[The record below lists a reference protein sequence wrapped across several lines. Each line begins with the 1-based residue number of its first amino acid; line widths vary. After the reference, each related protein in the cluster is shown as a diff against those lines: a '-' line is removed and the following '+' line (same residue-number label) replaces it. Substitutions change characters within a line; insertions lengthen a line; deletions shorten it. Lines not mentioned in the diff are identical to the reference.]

1 MPFPNF
7 VFSKKDNGTKHKKTM
22 RFYIIAGEKSGDLHA
37 SNLVNALKK
46 EYPTAIFRGF
56 GGDLM
61 ENNGVTLSKHYR
73 ETAFMGFF
81 EVVQNLGTI
90 RKLLSF
96 CKKDIINFKPDAVIF
111 VDYPGFNLRI
121 AKYLRNYF
129 IKNSTSQN
137 IQTPKLFYYISPK
150 LWAWNQSR
158 AKQIK
163 RNIDY
168 MFSILPFEIEFYKKF
183 DFDRITY
190 VGNPLFDAI
199 ENYNPNINFLFENN
213 LKNKVNED
221 SKNSSIKTTENDSAV
236 RYETGVPQNSN
247 QKIIALLAG
256 SRKQEVKS
264 LLPVMIEVV
273 NKFKQKAE
281 SDLHATDYRFILAG
295 VSSLDESLYDEAK
308 ANGIDVIFEQTYD
321 LLSHADAAIVA
332 SGTATLETALFQVP
346 QVVIYKVNAIT
357 YQIAKLVIK
366 VKWVS
371 LVNLIA
377 NKEIVKELLQHD
389 ANVETI
395 SQELELLLDTESE
408 RYNFMKKEYIALK
421 NQIQTEGVSVRTA
434 KKIKEILV

>member
-1 MPFPNF
+1 
-7 VFSKKDNGTKHKKTM
+7 M

-61 ENNGVTLSKHYR
+61 ENNGVTLAKHYR

-90 RKLLSF
+90 QKLLSF

-129 IKNSTSQN
+129 IKNPTSQN

-168 MFSILPFEIEFYKKF
+168 MFSILPFEIQFYKKF

-199 ENYNPNINFLFENN
+199 DNYKPNIKFLLENN
-213 LKNKVNED
+213 LKSKVKGVDEEL
-221 SKNSSIKTTENDSAV
+221 SKE
-236 RYETGVPQNSN
+236 NSN

-281 SDLHATDYRFILAG
+281 AELHATDYRFILAG

-321 LLSHADAAIVA
+321 LFSHADAAIVA
-332 SGTATLETALFQVP
+332 SGTATLETALFEVP

-395 SQELELLLDTESE
+395 SKELELLLNEKSE
-408 RYNFMKKEYIALK
+408 RYNFMKKEYINLK
-421 NQIQTEGVSVRTA
+421 NQIQTEGVSIRTA
-434 KKIKEILV
+434 KKIKEIL

>member
-1 MPFPNF
+1 
-7 VFSKKDNGTKHKKTM
+7 M

-46 EYPTAIFRGF
+46 EYPQAIFRGF

-61 ENNGVTLSKHYR
+61 EKEDVELAKHYR

-96 CKKDIINFKPDAVIF
+96 CKKDILNFKPDAVIF

-121 AKYLRNYF
+121 AKYLRNYYT
-129 IKNSTSQN
+129 KKSTSQT
-137 IQTPKLFYYISPK
+137 ISSQEIPKLFYYISPK

-158 AKQIK
+158 AKQIE

-168 MFSILPFEIEFYKKF
+168 MFSILPFEIEFYKQF
-183 DFDRITY
+183 DFDRISY

-199 ENYNPNINFLFENN
+199 DNFIPNNDFLLENN
-213 LKNKVNED
+213 LKHKV
-221 SKNSSIKTTENDSAV
+221 KKT
-236 RYETGVPQNSN
+236 N
-247 QKIIALLAG
+247 QKVIALLAG

-273 NKFKQKAE
+273 KKFKSK
-281 SDLHATDYRFILAG
+281 SDSNSNSTKYKFVLAG
-295 VSSLDESLYDEAK
+295 VSSLEESLYDEAK
-308 ANGIDVIFEQTYD
+308 ANGIELIFEQTYD

-346 QVVIYKVNAIT
+346 QIVIYKVNAIT

-377 NKEIVKELLQHD
+377 NKEIVKELLQHN
-389 ANVETI
+389 ANVENI
-395 SQELELLLDTESE
+395 SQELELLLDTEGE
-408 RYNFMKKEYIALK
+408 RYNFIKEEYVKLK
-421 NQIQTEGVSVRTA
+421 NQIQTEGVS
-434 KKIKEILV
+434 I

>member
-1 MPFPNF
+1 
-7 VFSKKDNGTKHKKTM
+7 M

-61 ENNGVTLSKHYR
+61 ESKGVRLAKHYR

-96 CKKDIINFKPDAVIF
+96 CKKDILEYEPDAVIF

-121 AKYLRNYF
+121 AKYLRKYY
-129 IKNSTSQN
+129 IKNSTTK
-137 IQTPKLFYYISPK
+137 TPKLFYYISPK

-183 DFDRITY
+183 DFDRIMY

-199 ENYNPNINFLFENN
+199 ENYKPNTDFLVDNN
-213 LKNKVNED
+213 LKYKVKEGDENSNKD
-221 SKNSSIKTTENDSAV
+221 
-236 RYETGVPQNSN
+236 NSN

-264 LLPVMIEVV
+264 LLPVMIEIV
-273 NKFKQKAE
+273 NKFNQK
-281 SDLHATDYRFILAG
+281 SVLDSSIDYKFVLAG
-295 VSSLDESLYDEAK
+295 VSNLDESLYEKAK
-308 ANGIDVIFEQTYD
+308 QNGIDVIFEQTYD
-321 LLSHADAAIVA
+321 LLSAADAAIVA
-332 SGTATLETALFQVP
+332 SGTATLETALFEVP

-389 ANVETI
+389 ATAEKI
-395 SQELELLLDTESE
+395 SQELELLLDTKSE
-408 RYNFMKKEYIALK
+408 RYNFMKKEYITLK
-421 NQIQTEGVSVRTA
+421 NQIQTEGVSIRTA
-434 KKIKEILV
+434 KKIKEILG

>member
-1 MPFPNF
+1 
-7 VFSKKDNGTKHKKTM
+7 M

-61 ENNGVTLSKHYR
+61 ENNGVTLAKHYR

-90 RKLLSF
+90 QKLLSF

-129 IKNSTSQN
+129 IKNPTSQN

-168 MFSILPFEIEFYKKF
+168 MFSILPFEIQFYKKF

-199 ENYNPNINFLFENN
+199 DNYKPNIKFLLENN
-213 LKNKVNED
+213 LKSKVKGVDEEL
-221 SKNSSIKTTENDSAV
+221 SKE
-236 RYETGVPQNSN
+236 NSN

-281 SDLHATDYRFILAG
+281 AELHATDYRFILAG

-321 LLSHADAAIVA
+321 LFSHADAAIVA
-332 SGTATLETALFQVP
+332 SGTATLETALFEVP

-395 SQELELLLDTESE
+395 SKELELLLNEKSE
-408 RYNFMKKEYIALK
+408 RYNFMKKEYINLK
-421 NQIQTEGVSVRTA
+421 NQIQTEGVSIRTD
-434 KKIKEILV
+434 KKIKEIL

>member
-1 MPFPNF
+1 
-7 VFSKKDNGTKHKKTM
+7 M

-61 ENNGVTLSKHYR
+61 ENNGVTLAKHYR

-90 RKLLSF
+90 QKLLSF
-96 CKKDIINFKPDAVIF
+96 CKKDILEFKPDAVIF

-121 AKYLRNYF
+121 AKYLRSYYN
-129 IKNSTSQN
+129 KNSTLK
-137 IQTPKLFYYISPK
+137 TPKLFYYISPK

-163 RNIDY
+163 KNIDY

-199 ENYNPNINFLFENN
+199 ENYKPNDSFLLENN
-213 LKNKVNED
+213 LKDKVKAIDGELNKE
-221 SKNSSIKTTENDSAV
+221 
-236 RYETGVPQNSN
+236 NSN
-247 QKIIALLAG
+247 QKNIAFLAG

-273 NKFKQKAE
+273 NKFKQK
-281 SDLHATDYRFILAG
+281 SDAANYKFILAG

-332 SGTATLETALFQVP
+332 SGTATLETALFEVP

-395 SQELELLLDTESE
+395 SQELELLLDKEGD
-408 RYNFMKKEYIALK
+408 RYDFMRKEYIALK
-421 NQIQTEGVSVRTA
+421 NQIQTEGVSIRTA
-434 KKIKEILV
+434 KKIKELLG

>member
-1 MPFPNF
+1 
-7 VFSKKDNGTKHKKTM
+7 M

-61 ENNGVTLSKHYR
+61 ENEGVELAKHYR

-81 EVVQNLGTI
+81 EVIQNLGTI

-96 CKKDIINFKPDAVIF
+96 CKKDVIEFKPDAVIF

-129 IKNSTSQN
+129 IKKSHSKKSSQN

-158 AKQIK
+158 AKQIE

-168 MFSILPFEIEFYKKF
+168 MFSILPFEIEFYKQF
-183 DFDRITY
+183 NFDRITY

-199 ENYNPNINFLFENN
+199 DNFSPKTDFLLENN
-213 LKNKVNED
+213 LKIKVND
-221 SKNSSIKTTENDSAV
+221 LDD
-236 RYETGVPQNSN
+236 NSN
-247 QKIIALLAG
+247 QKIVALLAG

-273 NKFKQKAE
+273 KKFKSKND
-281 SDLHATDYRFILAG
+281 SNNYRFILAG
-295 VSSLDESLYDEAK
+295 VSSLDESIYDSAK
-308 ANGIDVIFEQTYD
+308 ENGIELIFEQTYD
-321 LLSHADAAIVA
+321 LLSHADVAIVA

-389 ANVETI
+389 ASVENI
-395 SQELELLLDTESE
+395 SEELELLLDTKSD
-408 RYNFMKKEYIALK
+408 RYNFMKKEYISLK
-421 NQIQTEGVSVRTA
+421 NQIQTEGVSIRTA
-434 KKIKEILV
+434 KKIKEILYFI

>member
-1 MPFPNF
+1 
-7 VFSKKDNGTKHKKTM
+7 
-22 RFYIIAGEKSGDLHA
+22 
-37 SNLVNALKK
+37 
-46 EYPTAIFRGF
+46 
-56 GGDLM
+56 
-61 ENNGVTLSKHYR
+61 
-73 ETAFMGFF
+73 MGFF

-96 CKKDIINFKPDAVIF
+96 CKKDILEFEPDAVIF

-129 IKNSTSQN
+129 IKNSHSDKSSKNPHST
-137 IQTPKLFYYISPK
+137 ITTPKLFYYISPK

-158 AKQIK
+158 AKQIE

-168 MFSILPFEIEFYKKF
+168 MFSILPFEIEFYKQF
-183 DFDRITY
+183 NFDRITY

-199 ENYNPNINFLFENN
+199 ENFIPNTDFLLENN
-213 LKNKVNED
+213 LKNKVIELN
-221 SKNSSIKTTENDSAV
+221 KSIDENLTKDDNLPNPFHSQNII
-236 RYETGVPQNSN
+236 PQQST

-256 SRKQEVKS
+256 SRKQEVNS

-273 NKFKQKAE
+273 KKFKQKAE
-281 SDLHATDYRFILAG
+281 SELYSTNYKFVLAG
-295 VSSLDESLYDEAK
+295 VSSLDESIYDSAK
-308 ANGIDVIFEQTYD
+308 ENGIDVIFEQTYD
-321 LLSHADAAIVA
+321 LLSHADAAVVA
-332 SGTATLETALFQVP
+332 SGTATLETALFEVP

-377 NKEIVKELLQHD
+377 NKEIVKELLQHE
-389 ANVETI
+389 ANLSTI
-395 SQELELLLDTESE
+395 SQELELLLDTKSE
-408 RYNFMKKEYIALK
+408 RYNFMKKEYINLK

-434 KKIKEILV
+434 KKIKEIL

>member
-1 MPFPNF
+1 
-7 VFSKKDNGTKHKKTM
+7 M

-61 ENNGVTLSKHYR
+61 EKNGVTLAKHYR

-96 CKKDIINFKPDAVIF
+96 CKKDILEFKPDAVIF

-137 IQTPKLFYYISPK
+137 IKTPKLFYYISPK

-199 ENYNPNINFLFENN
+199 ENYKPNDNFLMENN
-213 LKNKVNED
+213 LKDKVE
-221 SKNSSIKTTENDSAV
+221 
-236 RYETGVPQNSN
+236 GSN

-273 NKFKQKAE
+273 KKFKQKAE
-281 SDLHATDYRFILAG
+281 VNTIDYKFILAG

-308 ANGIDVIFEQTYD
+308 ENGIDVIFEQTYD
-321 LLSHADAAIVA
+321 LLSHADVAIVA
-332 SGTATLETALFQVP
+332 SGTATLETALFEVP

-377 NKEIVKELLQHD
+377 NKEIVKELLQQD
-389 ANVETI
+389 ASAENI
-395 SQELELLLDTESE
+395 SQELELLLDTKSE

-434 KKIKEILV
+434 KKVKEILV

>member
-1 MPFPNF
+1 
-7 VFSKKDNGTKHKKTM
+7 M

-46 EYPTAIFRGF
+46 EYPKAIFRGF

-61 ENNGVTLSKHYR
+61 ENNGVELAKHYR

-96 CKKDIINFKPDAVIF
+96 CKKDIINFEPNVVIF

-129 IKNSTSQN
+129 IKKSHSKKSSQN
-137 IQTPKLFYYISPK
+137 IKTPKLFYYISPK

-168 MFSILPFEIEFYKKF
+168 MFSILPFEIEFYKQF
-183 DFDRITY
+183 DFDRISY
-190 VGNPLFDAI
+190 VGNPLFDSI
-199 ENYNPNINFLFENN
+199 DNFIPNTDFLLENN
-213 LKNKVNED
+213 LKNKVSEID
-221 SKNSSIKTTENDSAV
+221 KNISIKVTENDSIV
-236 RYETGVPQNSN
+236 RYETGIPHSNPQ
-247 QKIIALLAG
+247 KLIALLAG

-281 SDLHATDYRFILAG
+281 SEFHAIDYKFVLAG
-295 VSSLDESLYDEAK
+295 VSSLEASLYDEAK

-389 ANVETI
+389 ASVSTI
-395 SQELELLLDTESE
+395 SQELELLLDTNSE
-408 RYNFMKKEYIALK
+408 RHNFIKKEYIALK
-421 NQIQTEGVSVRTA
+421 NQIQTEGVSIRTA
-434 KKIKEILV
+434 KKIKELLG

>member
-1 MPFPNF
+1 
-7 VFSKKDNGTKHKKTM
+7 M

-61 ENNGVTLSKHYR
+61 QSKGVELAKHYR

-90 RKLLSF
+90 QKLLSF
-96 CKKDIINFKPDAVIF
+96 CKKDILEFEPDAVIF

-121 AKYLRNYF
+121 AKYLRNYYN
-129 IKNSTSQN
+129 KNSTLK
-137 IQTPKLFYYISPK
+137 TPKLFYYISPK

-163 RNIDY
+163 KNINY
-168 MFSILPFEIEFYKKF
+168 MFSILPFEIEFYKQF

-190 VGNPLFDAI
+190 VGNPLFNAI
-199 ENYNPNINFLFENN
+199 ENYKPNSNFLLENN
-213 LKNKVNED
+213 LKGKAREQNRNIDKDTNQ
-221 SKNSSIKTTENDSAV
+221 EN
-236 RYETGVPQNSN
+236 RT

-256 SRKQEVKS
+256 SRKQEVKL

-273 NKFKQKAE
+273 KKFKRK
-281 SDLHATDYRFILAG
+281 SDLDYSIEYKFILAG
-295 VSSLDESLYDEAK
+295 VSSLEESLYDEAK

-332 SGTATLETALFQVP
+332 SGTATLETALFGVP
-346 QVVIYKVNAIT
+346 QVVVYKVNAIT

-377 NKEIVKELLQHD
+377 NKEIVKELLQHQ
-389 ANVETI
+389 ATENNI
-395 SQELELLLDTESE
+395 SQELELLLDSKGD
-408 RYNFMKKEYIALK
+408 RYKFMKKEYISLK
-421 NQIQTEGVSVRTA
+421 NQIQTEGVSIRTA
-434 KKIKEILV
+434 KKIKELLY

>member
-1 MPFPNF
+1 
-7 VFSKKDNGTKHKKTM
+7 M

-46 EYPTAIFRGF
+46 EYPTATFKGF

-61 ENNGVTLSKHYR
+61 ENNGVTLTKHYR

-90 RKLLSF
+90 RKLLSL
-96 CKKDIINFKPDAVIF
+96 CKKDIIKFRPDAVIF

-121 AKYLRNYF
+121 AKYLRNYYD
-129 IKNSTSQN
+129 KNS
-137 IQTPKLFYYISPK
+137 ILKTPKLFYYISPK

-168 MFSILPFEIEFYKKF
+168 MFSILPFEIDFYKKF

-199 ENYNPNINFLFENN
+199 ENYKPNNNFLLENN
-213 LKNKVNED
+213 LKVKVVVSELNKE
-221 SKNSSIKTTENDSAV
+221 
-236 RYETGVPQNSN
+236 NSN

-281 SDLHATDYRFILAG
+281 SELHAANYKFILAG
-295 VSSLDESLYDEAK
+295 VSSLDESLYDDAK

-332 SGTATLETALFQVP
+332 SGTATLETALFEVP

-377 NKEIVKELLQHD
+377 NKEIVKELLQYD
-389 ANVETI
+389 ASKENIFE
-395 SQELELLLDTESE
+395 ELELLLDTKSQK
-408 RYNFMKKEYIALK
+408 YLSMKEEYIALK
-421 NQIQTEGVSVRTA
+421 NQIQTEGVSIRTA
-434 KKIKEILV
+434 KKIKELLG

>member
-1 MPFPNF
+1 
-7 VFSKKDNGTKHKKTM
+7 M
-22 RFYIIAGEKSGDLHA
+22 RLYIIAGEKSGDLHA

-61 ENNGVTLSKHYR
+61 ENNGVTLAKHYR

-90 RKLLSF
+90 QKLLSF

-129 IKNSTSQN
+129 IKNPTSQN

-168 MFSILPFEIEFYKKF
+168 MFSILPFEIQFYKKF

-199 ENYNPNINFLFENN
+199 DNYKPNIKFLLENN
-213 LKNKVNED
+213 LKSKVKGVDEEL
-221 SKNSSIKTTENDSAV
+221 SKE
-236 RYETGVPQNSN
+236 NSN

-281 SDLHATDYRFILAG
+281 AELHATDYRFILAG

-321 LLSHADAAIVA
+321 LFSHADAAIVA
-332 SGTATLETALFQVP
+332 SGTATLETALFEVP

-395 SQELELLLDTESE
+395 SKELELLLNEKSE
-408 RYNFMKKEYIALK
+408 RYNFMKKEYINLK
-421 NQIQTEGVSVRTA
+421 NQIQTEGVSIRTA
-434 KKIKEILV
+434 KKIKEIL

>member
-1 MPFPNF
+1 
-7 VFSKKDNGTKHKKTM
+7 M

-37 SNLVNALKK
+37 SNLVEALKK
-46 EYPTAIFRGF
+46 EYPSAIFRGF

-61 ENNGVTLSKHYR
+61 EKNGVILAKHYR

-81 EVVQNLGTI
+81 EVIQNLGTI
-90 RKLLSF
+90 QKLLSF
-96 CKKDIINFKPDAVIF
+96 CKKDILEFRPDAVIF

-121 AKYLRNYF
+121 AKYLRNYYS
-129 IKNSTSQN
+129 KKTTSSTTK
-137 IQTPKLFYYISPK
+137 TPKLFYYISPK

-168 MFSILPFEIEFYKKF
+168 MFSILPFEIDFYKKF

-199 ENYNPNINFLFENN
+199 ENYTPNSNFLIENN
-213 LKNKVNED
+213 LKGKVN
-221 SKNSSIKTTENDSAV
+221 NSST
-236 RYETGVPQNSN
+236 NST

-264 LLPVMIEVV
+264 LLPLMIEVV
-273 NKFKQKAE
+273 KKFR
-281 SDLHATDYRFILAG
+281 TDKSIDYKFVLAG
-295 VSSLDESLYDEAK
+295 VSSLEESLYDEAK
-308 ANGIDVIFEQTYD
+308 NNGIQLIFEQTYD

-346 QVVIYKVNAIT
+346 QVVVYKVNAIT

-377 NKEIVKELLQHD
+377 NKEVVKELLQHD
-389 ANVETI
+389 ATVEKV
-395 SQELELLLDTESE
+395 SEELRLLLDENSE
-408 RYNFMKKEYIALK
+408 RHILVKNEYK
-421 NQIQTEGVSVRTA
+421 NLQHQIQTEGVSIRTA
-434 KKIKEILV
+434 KKIKEIL

>member
-1 MPFPNF
+1 
-7 VFSKKDNGTKHKKTM
+7 M

-46 EYPTAIFRGF
+46 EYPMAIFRGF

-61 ENNGVTLSKHYR
+61 ENNGVELAKHYR

-96 CKKDIINFKPDAVIF
+96 CKKDILEFKPDAVIF

-129 IKNSTSQN
+129 IKNPSLK
-137 IQTPKLFYYISPK
+137 TPKLFYYISPK

-183 DFDRITY
+183 DFDRISY

-199 ENYNPNINFLFENN
+199 DNFIPNIDFLLGNN
-213 LKNKVNED
+213 LEDKVKEIDEELNKE
-221 SKNSSIKTTENDSAV
+221 
-236 RYETGVPQNSN
+236 NSN

-281 SDLHATDYRFILAG
+281 SELHATDYRFILAG
-295 VSSLDESLYDEAK
+295 VSSLEESLYDEAK

-332 SGTATLETALFQVP
+332 SGTATLETALFEVP

-395 SQELELLLDTESE
+395 SQELELLLNNKSE
-408 RYNFMKKEYIALK
+408 RYNFMKKEYINLK
-421 NQIQTEGVSVRTA
+421 NQIQTEGVSIRTA
-434 KKIKEILV
+434 KKIKEILS

>member
-1 MPFPNF
+1 
-7 VFSKKDNGTKHKKTM
+7 M

-46 EYPTAIFRGF
+46 EYPTSIFRGF

-61 ENNGVTLSKHYR
+61 ENNGVELAKHYR

-90 RKLLSF
+90 QKLLSF
-96 CKKDIINFKPDAVIF
+96 CKKDILEFEPDAVIF

-121 AKYLRNYF
+121 AKYLRNYYT
-129 IKNSTSQN
+129 KNSTIKS
-137 IQTPKLFYYISPK
+137 PKLFYYISPK

-168 MFSILPFEIEFYKKF
+168 MFSILPFEIEFYKQF
-183 DFDRITY
+183 DFDRISY

-199 ENYNPNINFLFENN
+199 ENYKPNSNFLLENN
-213 LKNKVNED
+213 LKDKVKDND
-221 SKNSSIKTTENDSAV
+221 KNSSTDKSKNT
-236 RYETGVPQNSN
+236 SN

-273 NKFKQKAE
+273 KKFNQK
-281 SDLHATDYRFILAG
+281 TDGNEYKFVLAG
-295 VSSLDESLYDEAK
+295 VSSLEESIYDSAK
-308 ANGIDVIFEQTYD
+308 ENGIDIIFEQTYD
-321 LLSHADAAIVA
+321 LLSAADAAVVA

-377 NKEIVKELLQHD
+377 NKEIVKELLQHN
-389 ANVETI
+389 ATVETI
-395 SQELELLLDTESE
+395 SQELELLLDKNSE
-408 RYNFMKKEYIALK
+408 RYNFMKKEYINLK
-421 NQIQTEGVSVRTA
+421 NQIQTEGVSIRTA
-434 KKIKEILV
+434 KKIKEILG

>member
-1 MPFPNF
+1 
-7 VFSKKDNGTKHKKTM
+7 M

-46 EYPTAIFRGF
+46 EYPMAIFRGF

-61 ENNGVTLSKHYR
+61 ENNGVELAKHYR

-96 CKKDIINFKPDAVIF
+96 CKKDILEFKPDAVIF

-129 IKNSTSQN
+129 IKNPSLK
-137 IQTPKLFYYISPK
+137 TPKLFYYISPK

-183 DFDRITY
+183 DFDRISY

-199 ENYNPNINFLFENN
+199 DNFIPNIDFLLGNN
-213 LKNKVNED
+213 LEDKVKEIDEELNKE
-221 SKNSSIKTTENDSAV
+221 
-236 RYETGVPQNSN
+236 NSN

-281 SDLHATDYRFILAG
+281 S
-295 VSSLDESLYDEAK
+295 E
-308 ANGIDVIFEQTYD
+308 
-321 LLSHADAAIVA
+321 LSW
-332 SGTATLETALFQVP
+332 
-346 QVVIYKVNAIT
+346 
-357 YQIAKLVIK
+357 LVF
-366 VKWVS
+366 
-371 LVNLIA
+371 LV
-377 NKEIVKELLQHD
+377 
-389 ANVETI
+389 
-395 SQELELLLDTESE
+395 
-408 RYNFMKKEYIALK
+408 
-421 NQIQTEGVSVRTA
+421 
-434 KKIKEILV
+434 

>member
-1 MPFPNF
+1 
-7 VFSKKDNGTKHKKTM
+7 M

-46 EYPTAIFRGF
+46 EYPTATFRGF

-61 ENNGVTLSKHYR
+61 ENNGVELAKHYR

-90 RKLLSF
+90 RKLISF
-96 CKKDIINFKPDAVIF
+96 CKKDILEFKPDAVIF

-121 AKYLRNYF
+121 AKYLRNFYT
-129 IKNSTSQN
+129 KNSS
-137 IQTPKLFYYISPK
+137 IKTPKLFYYISPK

-168 MFSILPFEIEFYKKF
+168 MFSILPFEIEFYKQF
-183 DFDRITY
+183 NFDRITY
-190 VGNPLFDAI
+190 VGNPLFDSI
-199 ENYNPNINFLFENN
+199 DNFNPNNQFLIENN
-213 LKNKVNED
+213 LKVKDDELD
-221 SKNSSIKTTENDSAV
+221 D
-236 RYETGVPQNSN
+236 NSN

-273 NKFKQKAE
+273 NKFKAK
-281 SDLHATDYRFILAG
+281 TDSINYKFVLAG

-332 SGTATLETALFQVP
+332 SGTATLETALFQIP

-389 ANVETI
+389 ANVSTI
-395 SQELELLLDTESE
+395 SQELELLLDTKSE
-408 RYNFMKKEYIALK
+408 RYNFMTKEYSKLK
-421 NQIQTEGVSVRTA
+421 NQIQTEGVSIRTA
-434 KKIKEILV
+434 QKIKEILG

>member
-1 MPFPNF
+1 
-7 VFSKKDNGTKHKKTM
+7 M
-22 RFYIIAGEKSGDLHA
+22 RFYIIAGEKSGDLHG

-61 ENNGVTLSKHYR
+61 ENNGVELAKHYR

-90 RKLLSF
+90 QKLLSF
-96 CKKDIINFKPDAVIF
+96 CKKDILEFEPDAVIF

-121 AKYLRNYF
+121 AKYLRNYYT
-129 IKNSTSQN
+129 KNSILKN
-137 IQTPKLFYYISPK
+137 LKTPKLFYYISPK

-168 MFSILPFEIEFYKKF
+168 MFSILPFEIEFYKQF
-183 DFDRITY
+183 DFDRISY

-199 ENYNPNINFLFENN
+199 ENYTPNTNFLLENN
-213 LKNKVNED
+213 LKDKVVEIEKNID
-221 SKNSSIKTTENDSAV
+221 TSKEQ
-236 RYETGVPQNSN
+236 QNST

-256 SRKQEVKS
+256 SRKQEVTS

-273 NKFKQKAE
+273 KKFRQKN
-281 SDLHATDYRFILAG
+281 DFNYKFVLAG
-295 VSSLDESLYDEAK
+295 VSSLDESIYDLAK
-308 ANGIDVIFEQTYD
+308 ENGIDVIFEQTYD
-321 LLSHADAAIVA
+321 LLSHADAAVVA

-377 NKEIVKELLQHD
+377 NKEIVKELLQHE
-389 ANVETI
+389 ASEKNI
-395 SQELELLLDTESE
+395 SQELEMLLDTKSE
-408 RYNFMKKEYIALK
+408 RYNFIKQEYINLK
-421 NQIQTEGVSVRTA
+421 NQIQTEGVSIRTA
-434 KKIKEILV
+434 KKIKELLG